1 MELRKITLKKLRK
14 LKKLKACCGVKVFV
28 GSSTGT
34 LLVSNHNDIEKI
46 MRSTKKMISFHSE
59 NEDMLITRKKYAK
72 KGKPLSHQ
80 VWRNVDTAITST
92 KKLIKSANRM

>member
-1 MELRKITLKKLRK
+1 
-14 LKKLKACCGVKVFV
+14 
-28 GSSTGT
+28 
-34 LLVSNHNDIEKI
+34 

-80 VWRNVDTAITST
+80 VWRNVDTALSST
-92 KKLIKSANRM
+92 RKLIRSAYRS